1 MKRRRLVAAGAALGL
16 LAGLQLTVASA
27 ASLGLS
33 SQALT
38 TYQTCTLTALP
49 GGAATGRDAT
59 VRQGSPSANFGAG
72 TPSHVAS
79 GNGTNRRL
87 YLAFDLAA
95 CRPTVPAS
103 AVIRLATLRPFLTSV
118 PAVCRTVDIFP
129 VQSAWVETLLTWA
142 NQPVGTAINV
152 PPSIGRSGAF
162 TVGTPAGCQNQAA
175 STYIVGATVTGD
187 VAAAVA
193 GGSTALSWMLRDDV
207 EGSATTRTIAFAAR
221 ESGVPGRAPQ
231 LVVSYVRAP

>member
-1 MKRRRLVAAGAALGL
+1 MKRLRLVAAAAALGL
-16 LAGLQLTVASA
+16 VAGLPFTVASA

-38 TYQTCTLTALP
+38 TYRTCTLTALP
-49 GGAATGRDAT
+49 GRSATGRDAT
-59 VRQGSPSANFGAG
+59 VRQGSPSGNFGAG

-87 YLAFDLAA
+87 YVAFDLAA
-95 CRPTVPAS
+95 CRPTVPAG
-103 AVIRLATLRPFLTSV
+103 AVIRLAALRLFLTSV
-118 PAVCRTVDIFP
+118 PACRTVDIFP
-129 VQSAWVETLLTWA
+129 VPATWTETLITWA

-152 PPSIGRSGAF
+152 PPSAERSGVF
-162 TVGTPAGCQNQAA
+162 TVGTPVGCQNQAG
-175 STYIVGATVTGD
+175 SSYIVGATVTGD

-207 EGSATTRTIAFAAR
+207 EGSAPTRTIAFAAR
-221 ESGVPGRAPQ
+221 ESGVPARAPQ